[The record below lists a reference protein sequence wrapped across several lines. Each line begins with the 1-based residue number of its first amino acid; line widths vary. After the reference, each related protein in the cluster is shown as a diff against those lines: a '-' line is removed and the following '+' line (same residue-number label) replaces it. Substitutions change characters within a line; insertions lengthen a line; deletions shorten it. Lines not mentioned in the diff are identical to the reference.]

1 LTGEAGLPAI
11 ASRSG
16 EAGGVGVKSSVFFL
30 VIVPKNI
37 NRITEDIMQSS
48 TKNLF
53 LINTNIITLDPLFPK
68 AAWVAIEN
76 DKFFKIGHGDDWK
89 DLNTKS
95 SHIIDCSGKTVLP
108 GFIDAHLHVVSY
120 AKSLV
125 TLNLGVSKNVF
136 SISDIQSIIRRY
148 SRNRPP
154 GTWIFGKGYH
164 EFYLD
169 EKRHPNR
176 WDLDIAAPD
185 HPIQLTHRSG
195 HAHVLNSQALELVG
209 ISKDTGDPDGGII
222 ERDLNTGE
230 PTGLLYEMGDFLS
243 GRIPPLTPAE
253 LERGLQMANH
263 EFLASGITS
272 IHDASPRNN
281 SKRCNLFKSWKA
293 HGLLQPRVNMML
305 EYQTFN
311 NNGYQNL
318 SANVDEN
325 QLRPGAVKI
334 ILDDTT
340 GQLHPPQKEL
350 NEMVLEVHTAGM
362 QVAIH
367 AIEEESIEA
376 ACSAIKYALDRV
388 PRKDH
393 RHRLEHCSV
402 CPPSL
407 AGQVAS
413 LGIMVVTQPPFI
425 YYNDERYLETVPDK
439 QLKYLYPLKTLLN
452 HNINV
457 AASSDCPIVPPN
469 PLLGMYAAISRMG
482 EKNQIVGGQEEIS
495 TIDALGMYTKN
506 AAQAS
511 FEETIKG
518 TITPGKLA
526 DLVVLNGDPIQLP
539 PNELKQLQVE
549 MTIIGGEIVWEK
561 EN

>member
-1 LTGEAGLPAI
+1 
-11 ASRSG
+11 
-16 EAGGVGVKSSVFFL
+16 
-30 VIVPKNI
+30 
-37 NRITEDIMQSS
+37 MQSS
-48 TKNLF
+48 LKNLF

-89 DLNTKS
+89 DLLTKS
-95 SHIIDCSGKTVLP
+95 SHVVDCSGKTVLP
-108 GFIDAHLHVVSY
+108 GFIDAHLHVVSH

-136 SISDIQSIIRRY
+136 SISDIQSSIRRY

-154 GTWIFGKGYH
+154 GTWIFGKGYN
-164 EFYLD
+164 EFYLA

-176 WDLDIAAPD
+176 WDLDRAAPD
-185 HPIQLTHRSG
+185 HPVKLTHRSG
-195 HAHVLNSQALELVG
+195 HAHVLNSLALKHVAIGKE
-209 ISKDTGDPDGGII
+209 TGDPPGGMI
-222 ERDLNTGE
+222 ERDLKTGD

-243 GRIPPLTPAE
+243 DRIPQLTPAE
-253 LERGLQMANH
+253 LERGLRMANH
-263 EFLASGITS
+263 ELLASGITG
-272 IHDASPRNN
+272 IHDASPRND

-293 HGLLQPRVNMML
+293 RGLLQPRMNMML
-305 EYQTFN
+305 EFETFN
-311 NNGYQNL
+311 KKSYQNL

-340 GQLHPPQKEL
+340 GQLHPPQKDL
-350 NEMVLEVHTAGM
+350 NEMVLEVHRAGI

-367 AIEEESIEA
+367 AIEEKATEA
-376 ACSAIKYALDRV
+376 ACIAIKYALDRL

-402 CPPSL
+402 CPPYL
-407 AGQVAS
+407 AGQIAS

-425 YYNDERYLETVPDK
+425 YYNGDRYLETVPDK

-452 HNINV
+452 HGINV

-469 PLLGMYAAISRMG
+469 LLTGVYAAVSRMG
-482 EKNQIVGGQEEIS
+482 EKNHIIGRQEKIS
-495 TIDALGMYTKN
+495 AIDALRMYTKN
-506 AAQAS
+506 AVQAS
-511 FEETIKG
+511 FEETTKG

-526 DLVVLNGDPIQLP
+526 DLTVLNGDPTQLP
-539 PNELKQLQVE
+539 TDELKRLQVE
-549 MTIIGGEIVWEK
+549 MTIIGGEILWEK

>member
-1 LTGEAGLPAI
+1 MKF
-11 ASRSG
+11 S
-16 EAGGVGVKSSVFFL
+16 
-30 VIVPKNI
+30 PKYFI
-37 NRITEDIMQSS
+37 
-48 TKNLF
+48 
-53 LINTNIITLDPLFPK
+53 LINTNITTLDPSFPK
-68 AAWVAIEN
+68 ATWVAIEN
-76 DKFFKIGHGDDWK
+76 DKFFKIGYGDDWK

-95 SHIIDCSGKTVLP
+95 SHIIDGSGKTVLP
-108 GFIDAHLHVVSY
+108 GLIDAHLHVVSY

-125 TLNLGVSKNVF
+125 TLNLGPNKNVF
-136 SISDIQSIIRRY
+136 SVSDIQSIIQRY

-164 EFYLD
+164 EFYLGA
-169 EKRHPNR
+169 KRHPNR
-176 WDLDIAAPD
+176 WDLDKAAPD

-195 HAHVLNSQALELVG
+195 HAHVLNSLALKHVG
-209 ISKDTGDPDGGII
+209 IGKETGDPAGGMI
-222 ERDLNTGE
+222 ERDLKTGE
-230 PTGLLYEMGDFLS
+230 PTGLLYEMGNFLS
-243 GRIPPLTPAE
+243 DRIPPLKPAE

-272 IHDASPRNN
+272 IHDASPRND

-293 HGLLQPRVNMML
+293 QGFLQPRVNMML
-305 EYQTFN
+305 AYQTFSK
-311 NNGYQNL
+311 NGYQHL
-318 SANVDEN
+318 SANVDKN

-340 GQLHPPQKEL
+340 GQLHPPQKDL
-350 NEMVLEVHTAGM
+350 NEMVLEIHKAGM

-407 AGQVAS
+407 AGQIAS
-413 LGIMVVTQPPFI
+413 LGIMVVTHPPFI
-425 YYNDERYLETVPDK
+425 YYNGERYLETVPER
-439 QLKYLYPLKTLLN
+439 QLDHLYPFRTLLHHGVN
-452 HNINV
+452 LV
-457 AASSDCPIVPPN
+457 GSSDCPIVPPN
-469 PLLGMYAAISRMG
+469 PLIGIYAAVSRMG
-482 EKNQIVGGQEEIS
+482 EKNHILGRNEKIS
-495 TIDALGMYTKN
+495 AIDVLRMYTKN

-526 DLVVLNGDPIQLP
+526 DLVVLNGDPTQLP
-539 PNELKQLQVE
+539 TDELKRLQVE
-549 MTIIGGEIVWEK
+549 MTMIGGDVVWKRES
-561 EN
+561 